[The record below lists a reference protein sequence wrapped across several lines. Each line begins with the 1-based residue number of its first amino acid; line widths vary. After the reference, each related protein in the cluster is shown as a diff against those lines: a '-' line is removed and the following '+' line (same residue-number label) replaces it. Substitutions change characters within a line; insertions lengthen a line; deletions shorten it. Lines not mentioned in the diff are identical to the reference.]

1 MENFQILGGTEH
13 AQTGLPGFF
22 FLSAHS
28 LEPGNEAGVLP
39 GGRALDDEV

>member
-1 MENFQILGGTEH
+1 MENFQILGETEH
-13 AQTGLPGFF
+13 AQTSVSGSFF
-22 FLSAHS
+22 SAHA